1 LAAANQTGFN
11 AEQFIT
17 QTVEQNYS
25 EGYVKGVHNFDA
37 LQIYNALKIMD
48 EKLNLLRYQG
58 DLRAMAQLF
67 WHHLEEDQQVK
78 LKALMHS
85 THSVLKAFPNSK
97 RYQSVI
103 DEIEKTFL
111 AWQT

>member
-1 LAAANQTGFN
+1 TVYRAEYLAYKTFFASQTSNDFD

-37 LQIYNALKIMD
+37 LQIYNALKTMD

-67 WHHLEEDQQVK
+67 WHHLEENQQVK

-85 THSVLKAFPNSK
+85 TRSVLKAFPKIGRASC
-97 RYQSVI
+97 
-103 DEIEKTFL
+103 
-111 AWQT
+111 